1 MTKLREI
8 TYAEAIAEAISQSM
22 EKDPSVFIIGEGVPD
37 PKAIFGTTK
46 GLVEKYGSDRV
57 LDMPVSEN
65 ALTGVCIGTALRGMR
80 PIMVHQRLD
89 FVLLAMDQI
98 VNNSAKWHYMFGGQT
113 SVPFVVRA
121 VIGMGWGQGAQHSQN
136 IQAIFTHIPGLKVV
150 MPATPYDAK
159 GLLISSIQDNNP
171 VIFIEHRWLHHIR
184 GHVPTEMYNVPI
196 GKAEIIKD
204 GKDITIAST
213 SYMTIEALNA
223 TKVLE
228 EAGVS
233 AEIIDIRTL
242 KPLDDSM
249 IIDSVKK
256 TGRLLA
262 VDSGYYTG
270 GFAGE
275 IIARISEK
283 AFEYLKVPP
292 QRITL
297 PDIPSPS
304 TPALTK
310 YYYPR
315 HIDIIQKVC
324 QMTGKPT
331 SQITHLIE
339 LERKKEPQHLD
350 VPNKEFTGP
359 F

>member
-184 GHVPTEMYNVPI
+184 GHVPTEVYNVPI
-196 GKAEIIKD
+196 GKAEIIKGSENYVHSVSRSFVIPSIIRLLTFVSISRKLNIQLSKQNIIRRD
-204 GKDITIAST
+204 NGVCQYCGKTNGK
-213 SYMTIEALNA
+213 MTVDHVVPKSQGGGETWENLVCACPECNNLKGHRSLA
-223 TKVLE
+223 
-228 EAGVS
+228 EAGMTL
-233 AEIIDIRTL
+233 IR
-242 KPLDDSM
+242 KPKRPSLNS
-249 IIDSVKK
+249 ILFPQ
-256 TGRLLA
+256 RLL
-262 VDSGYYTG
+262 VNNTWYP
-270 GFAGE
+270 
-275 IIARISEK
+275 
-283 AFEYLKVPP
+283 YL
-292 QRITL
+292 
-297 PDIPSPS
+297 
-304 TPALTK
+304 
-310 YYYPR
+310 
-315 HIDIIQKVC
+315 
-324 QMTGKPT
+324 
-331 SQITHLIE
+331 
-339 LERKKEPQHLD
+339 
-350 VPNKEFTGP
+350 N
-359 F
+359 

>member
-22 EKDPSVFIIGEGVPD
+22 EKDQSVFIIGEGVPD

-46 GLVEKYGSDRV
+46 GLAERYGHNRV

-65 ALTGVCIGTALRGMR
+65 ALTGVCIGAALRGMR
-80 PIMVHQRLD
+80 PIMIHQRLD

-113 SVPFVVRA
+113 NVPFVIRA
-121 VIGMGWGQGAQHSQN
+121 IIGMGWGQGAQHSQN

-171 VIFIEHRWLHHIR
+171 VIFIEHRWLHYLH
-184 GHVPTEMYNVPI
+184 GHVPEEMYSVPI
-196 GKAEIIKD
+196 GKAKILRQ

-213 SYMTIEALNA
+213 SYMAIEALNA
-223 TKVLE
+223 ATALE
-228 EAGVS
+228 EVGIS

-242 KPLDDSM
+242 KPFDDETIVNS
-249 IIDSVKK
+249 IKK

-262 VDSGYYTG
+262 VDSGYYTS

-275 IIARISEK
+275 IIARVSEK
-283 AFEYLKVPP
+283 AFDHLQGAP
-292 QRITL
+292 QRIAL
-297 PDIPSPS
+297 PDTPSPS

-315 HIDIIQKVC
+315 RIDIMQRVC
-324 QMTGKPT
+324 QMMGKPS
-331 SQITHLIE
+331 SQIAHIIE
-339 LERKKEPQHLD
+339 SELKKEPQHLD
-350 VPNKEFTGP
+350 VPNKNFTGP

>member
-37 PKAIFGTTK
+37 PKGIFGTTK

-65 ALTGVCIGTALRGMR
+65 ALTGVCIGAALRGMR
-80 PIMVHQRLD
+80 PIIVHQRLD
-89 FVLLAMDQI
+89 FILLAMDQI

-113 SVPFVVRA
+113 NVPFVVRS

-150 MPATPYDAK
+150 MPATPYDTK

-171 VIFIEHRWLHHIR
+171 VIFIEHRWLHHIS
-184 GHVPTEMYNVPI
+184 GHVPEEMYSLPI
-196 GKAEIIKD
+196 GKAKIIRD

-223 TKVLE
+223 AIVLE
-228 EAGVS
+228 EVGISV
-233 AEIIDIRTL
+233 EIIDIRTL
-242 KPLDDSM
+242 KPLDDSI

-262 VDSGYYTG
+262 VDLGYYTG

-283 AFEYLKVPP
+283 AFEHLKVSP

-310 YYYPR
+310 HYYPR
-315 HIDIIQKVC
+315 HIDIIQRVC
-324 QMTGKPT
+324 QMMGKPS
-331 SQITHLIE
+331 SQITHIIE
-339 LERKKEPQHLD
+339 SERKKEPQHLD
-350 VPNKEFTGP
+350 VPNKDFIGP